1 LRQGG
6 RSLRIAVVGAGL
18 AGLAS
23 AAAFSRSGH
32 EVAVFEQADEL
43 RASGLAI
50 NLWSNATS
58 LLPAFGIPATRLPGE
73 PFSRMVFRAAGRDVA
88 AVRLPARGLPHVTVE
103 RSELLSALAAVLPA
117 NAIRYGTRCTDARA
131 LAADHD
137 LVVAADGAHS
147 ALRSAVAGP
156 VRKRWSWMVWQASVT
171 AEVPQ
176 LASDSCANVV
186 RSGFFSGIFRLP
198 DGRITWFAEQPGR
211 GPGEGEQL
219 LRELTSDE
227 DGLLRTVAQATAAD
241 QWIEWRAED
250 MWPPGTL
257 HRDNIVLA
265 GDAGH
270 AMLPTIGQGACQA
283 LEDAAV
289 LAAAVA
295 AEPSLEQ
302 ALQRYTA
309 IRVPRLRK
317 VVALARISALG
328 RRPSVA
334 SRLMP
339 ATTSARFMARSG
351 GPVLRRMTRPVIAV
365 PEL

>member
-1 LRQGG
+1 LRRVGF
-6 RSLRIAVVGAGL
+6 LRIAIVGAGL

-32 EVAVFEQADEL
+32 EVAVFEQADGL

-58 LLPAFGIPATRLPGE
+58 LLPAFGLPATRLPGE
-73 PFSRMVFRAAGRDVA
+73 PFSRMVFRASGRNVA
-88 AVRLPARGLPHVTVE
+88 IVPLPAQGLAHVTVE
-103 RSELLSALAAVLPA
+103 RAELLSALAAVLPA
-117 NAIRYGTRCTDARA
+117 NAIHYGTRRADARA

-137 LVVAADGAHS
+137 LVVAADGTNS

-156 VRKRWSWMVWQASVT
+156 VRKRWSWLVWQASVT

-176 LASDSCANVV
+176 LLPDACANVV
-186 RSGFFSGIFRLP
+186 RPGFFSGIFRLP

-211 GPGEGEQL
+211 GPGEGQQL
-219 LRELTSDE
+219 LLELTCDQ
-227 DGLLRTVAQATAAD
+227 DGLLRAVAQATAAD
-241 QWIEWRAED
+241 QWTEWRAED
-250 MWPPGTL
+250 MWPPRML
-257 HRDNIVLA
+257 HRGNIVLV
-265 GDAGH
+265 GDAAH

-289 LAAAVA
+289 LVSAIA
-295 AEPSLEQ
+295 AEQSLDQ
-302 ALQRYTA
+302 ALRRYTA

-317 VVALARISALG
+317 IVALARVSALG
-328 RRPSVA
+328 RRPPPA

-339 ATTSARFMARSG
+339 ATASARFMARTG
-351 GPVLRRMTRPVIAV
+351 GPVLRRMSRPVIAV
-365 PEL
+365 PEP

>member
-1 LRQGG
+1 
-6 RSLRIAVVGAGL
+6 LRIAIVGAGL

-32 EVAVFEQADEL
+32 EVAVFERADEL

-58 LLPAFGIPATRLPGE
+58 LLPAFGIPGDRLPGE
-73 PFSRMVFRAAGRDVA
+73 PFSRMVFRASGRDVA
-88 AVRLPARGLPHVTVE
+88 TVQLPARGLPHVTVE

-117 NAIRYGTRCTDARA
+117 GAIRYGTHCTDARA
-131 LAADHD
+131 LAAGHD
-137 LVVAADGAHS
+137 LVVAADGANS
-147 ALRSAVAGP
+147 ALRSAVTGP
-156 VRKRWSWMVWQASVT
+156 VRRRWSWMVWQASVT

-176 LASDSCANVV
+176 LPPDACTNVV

-211 GPGEGEQL
+211 GPGAGKQL
-219 LRELTSDE
+219 LAELTTDE
-227 DGLLRTVAQATAAD
+227 DVLLRTVAQATAAD
-241 QWIEWRAED
+241 QWTEWRAED
-250 MWPPGTL
+250 MWPPRPL
-257 HRDNIVLA
+257 HRGNIVLV
-265 GDAGH
+265 GDAAH

-295 AEPSLEQ
+295 AEESLEQ
-302 ALQRYTA
+302 ALRRYTA

-317 VVALARISALG
+317 VVALARIGALS
-328 RRPSVA
+328 RRPTA
-334 SRLMP
+334 AARLMP
-339 ATTSARFMARSG
+339 ATASARLMARSG
-351 GPVLRRMTRPVIAV
+351 GPVLRRLTRPVIAGSPGPV
-365 PEL
+365 S

>member
-1 LRQGG
+1 VGF
-6 RSLRIAVVGAGL
+6 LRIAIVGAGL

-23 AAAFSRSGH
+23 AAAFSKSGH
-32 EVAVFEQADEL
+32 DVAVFEQADGL

-73 PFSRMVFRAAGRDVA
+73 PFSRMVFRASGRDVA

-103 RSELLSALAAVLPA
+103 RAELLSALAAVLPA
-117 NAIRYGTRCTDARA
+117 NAIRYGTRCLDARA

-137 LVVAADGAHS
+137 LVVAADGANS
-147 ALRSAVAGP
+147 VLRSAVAGP
-156 VRKRWSWMVWQASVT
+156 VRKRWSWIVWQASVT
-171 AEVPQ
+171 TEVPQ
-176 LASDSCANVV
+176 LPTDACANVV

-211 GPGEGEQL
+211 GPGEGKQL
-219 LRELTSDE
+219 LRELTTDE

-241 QWIEWRAED
+241 RWVEWHADD
-250 MWPPGTL
+250 MWPPRML
-257 HRDNIVLA
+257 HRDNIVLV
-265 GDAGH
+265 GDAAH

-295 AEPSLEQ
+295 AEESLEQ
-302 ALQRYTA
+302 ALRRYTA

-317 VVALARISALG
+317 VVTLARTSALG
-328 RRPSVA
+328 RRPSLA
-334 SRLMP
+334 SHLMP
-339 ATTSARFMARSG
+339 ATASARLMARSG
-351 GPVLRRMTRPVIAV
+351 GPVLRRMSRPVIAV